1 MRLAAGWYRGSPL
14 HRSTDVAD
22 VLVEAIATRSAEKRV
37 VRHLITG
44 AKEILSLAALQH
56 VGALDRR
63 DTVSPRSTPPL
74 VRALAQA
81 DQVPSSPAA
90 HSIGAPPAAQLIA
103 PGTAEDDVITSVPV
117 DQVSSGTAVDDVIA
131 PSALDLVRSTES
143 AYHVIAIRP
152 LERSVDPAGPHHGAV
167 GDGENGR

>member
-1 MRLAAGWYRGSPL
+1 VRLAAGWYRGSPL
-14 HRSTDVAD
+14 HQSTDVAD
-22 VLVEAIATRSAEKRV
+22 VLVEAIATRPAEKRV

-63 DTVSPRSTPPL
+63 DTVSAGSAPAL
-74 VRALAQA
+74 VRALAQT
-81 DQVPSSPAA
+81 DKVLPPSAA

-103 PGTAEDDVITSVPV
+103 PGTAEDDVIPSVPV

-131 PSALDLVRSTES
+131 PAALDLVRSTES
-143 AYHVIAIRP
+143 AYDVIAIRP
-152 LERSVDPAGPHHGAV
+152 LQWSVDPAGPHHGAV
-167 GDGENGR
+167 RDREKGR